1 VTEAHKS
8 LALPALQK
16 RGRDRQQS
24 LLDAAEALIMERGLE
39 GFAMADVAKRAKA
52 AHGSLYQFFA
62 SRTAILVT
70 LHARHIE
77 RLKAALAGASATLK
91 AGPARPPPK
100 VFLEAYLAP
109 LQAFMEANPAY
120 RILRLG
126 MPEDWEGA
134 GQEAALDSGLVTE
147 LTNMLAWLAPEAPAS
162 TRNLSAQILLQVV
175 DALFVLNASDD
186 MKAEATRLLEMY
198 LGDLAGRCAGGASGE
213 IA

>member
-1 VTEAHKS
+1 VTEAQKTI
-8 LALPALQK
+8 APPAHQK

-24 LLDAAEALIMERGLE
+24 LLDAAEALIVERGLE

-70 LHARHIE
+70 LHARHME
-77 RLKAALAGASATLK
+77 RLKAAVAGASATLK
-91 AGPARPPPK
+91 ARSAHPVPK
-100 VFLEAYLAP
+100 VFLDAYLAP
-109 LQAFMEANPAY
+109 LQAFMEANPSY

-134 GQEAALDSGLVTE
+134 GQEAALDSGVVTE
-147 LTNMLAWLAPEAPAS
+147 LTDMLAWLAPEAPAA
-162 TRNLSAQILLQVV
+162 TRNLSARLLLQLV
-175 DALFVLNASDD
+175 DALFVLNGSDD
-186 MKAEATRLLEMY
+186 LKAEAVRLLEMY
-198 LGDLAGRCAGGASGE
+198 LGDLTSRYAGGTSGE

>member
-1 VTEAHKS
+1 VIEAHKS

-24 LLDAAEALIMERGLE
+24 LLDAAEALIVERGLE

-70 LHARHIE
+70 LHARHME
-77 RLKAALAGASATLK
+77 RLKTAVAGASATLK
-91 AGPARPPPK
+91 ARSAHPK
-100 VFLEAYLAP
+100 PKAFLDAYLAP
-109 LQAFMEANPAY
+109 LQAFMEANPSY

-134 GQEAALDSGLVTE
+134 GQEAALDSGVVTE
-147 LTNMLAWLAPEAPAS
+147 LTDMLAWLAPEAPAA
-162 TRNLSAQILLQVV
+162 TRNLSAQLLLQLV
-175 DALFVLNASDD
+175 DALFVLNGSDD
-186 MKAEATRLLEMY
+186 LKAEAVRLLEMY
-198 LGDLAGRCAGGASGE
+198 LGDLTSRYAGGTSGE

>member
-1 VTEAHKS
+1 MTEAHKS

-24 LLDAAEALIMERGLE
+24 LLDAAEVLIVERGLE

-70 LHARHIE
+70 LHARHLE
-77 RLKAALAGASATLK
+77 RLQTAVASASATLK
-91 AGPARPPPK
+91 AQPGHPLPRA
-100 VFLEAYLAP
+100 FLDACLAP

-134 GQEAALDSGLVTE
+134 GQEAALDSGVVTE
-147 LTNMLAWLAPEAPAS
+147 LTDMLAWLAPEAPA
-162 TRNLSAQILLQVV
+162 TARNLSAQVLLQLV
-175 DALFVLNASDD
+175 DALFVLNGSDEL
-186 MKAEATRLLEMY
+186 KAEAMRLLEVY
-198 LGDLAGRCAGGASGE
+198 LGDLTSRYPGGAAGE
-213 IA
+213 SA

>member
-1 VTEAHKS
+1 VIEAHKS

-24 LLDAAEALIMERGLE
+24 LLDAAEALIVERGLE

-70 LHARHIE
+70 LHARHME
-77 RLKAALAGASATLK
+77 RLKAAVAGASDTLK
-91 AGPARPPPK
+91 ARPSHPLPK
-100 VFLEAYLAP
+100 AFLDAYLAP
-109 LQAFMEANPAY
+109 LEAFMEANPSY

-134 GQEAALDSGLVTE
+134 GQEAALDSGVIAE
-147 LTNMLAWLAPEAPAS
+147 LTDMLALLAPVAPAT
-162 TRNLSAQILLQVV
+162 TRNLSAQILLQLV
-175 DALFVLNASDD
+175 DALFVLNRSDD
-186 MKAEATRLLEMY
+186 LKAEAMRLLEMY
-198 LGDLAGRCAGGASGE
+198 LGDLTIRYAGGASGE